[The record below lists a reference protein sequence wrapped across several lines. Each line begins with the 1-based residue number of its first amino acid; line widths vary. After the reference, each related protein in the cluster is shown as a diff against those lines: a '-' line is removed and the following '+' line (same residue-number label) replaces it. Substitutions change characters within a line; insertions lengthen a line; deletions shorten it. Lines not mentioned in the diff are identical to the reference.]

1 MMGIPGIWIRERP
14 HQHGWK
20 TSNAGCAEEFLI
32 NAGSS
37 WVISVIISAQATPH
51 THSEWNMLLSP
62 SQCSMIFTLVMTH
75 AGSHSVAVGNKRTTD
90 APQWKCDLK
99 KSMNDWA
106 IHLSAASWRWQAGSS
121 DKGAALTGE
130 RFTAFVLPQMRVMIT
145 RVGSSARLT
154 VSMVLE
160 WGIPLC
166 VCVCVGLCGW

>member
-1 MMGIPGIWIRERP
+1 
-14 HQHGWK
+14 
-20 TSNAGCAEEFLI
+20 
-32 NAGSS
+32 
-37 WVISVIISAQATPH
+37 
-51 THSEWNMLLSP
+51 MLLSP

-166 VCVCVGLCGW
+166 VCVCVLVCVGGSFVFTVGQGGGWGIINRLSVLEKARLWCLTLHGGDFL